1 MTKGSHVV
9 PMLCAALFSLAAC
22 QPAEQA
28 GTTAQS
34 SGQARAT
41 SALSAVDT
49 TFINTAGR
57 LGLEEVRFAQLAE
70 AKASNPAVHHFA
82 TTMAADH
89 AAINQQLA
97 ALAESKGMAPPS
109 NSDGRHETLYRQL
122 EFLNGPAFD
131 HAYMDGQMQD
141 LTMLIQAFQTAAD
154 SGSNP
159 QVRSF
164 AQQGLP
170 MVQPHLQMAL
180 ALTSS
185 GF

>member
-1 MTKGSHVV
+1 
-9 PMLCAALFSLAAC
+9 
-22 QPAEQA
+22 
-28 GTTAQS
+28 
-34 SGQARAT
+34 
-41 SALSAVDT
+41 
-49 TFINTAGR
+49 
-57 LGLEEVRFAQLAE
+57 
-70 AKASNPAVHHFA
+70 
-82 TTMAADH
+82 MAADH

-122 EFLNGPAFD
+122 ESLNGPAFD